1 MTRADHM
8 FAPHNDVNAFEA
20 AIRTWRAGGGKGRV
34 WIAFETLYSMEGD
47 MAPIADFAKLAEAE
61 DAWLLMD
68 EAHATGVHGPQG
80 RGLTAALEGQDNAIS
95 LHTCGKGLGVEGAL
109 VCCPDVIKR
118 YLVNRRSEEPT
129 SELQSL
135 MRSSYAA

>member
-8 FAPHNDVNAFEA
+8 FAPHNDGNAFEA

-68 EAHATGVHGPQG
+68 EEHATCVQG
-80 RGLTAALEGQDNAIS
+80 RTDERRAGEECVSKCRT
-95 LHTCGKGLGVEGAL
+95 
-109 VCCPDVIKR
+109 
-118 YLVNRRSEEPT
+118 RRST
-129 SELQSL
+129 N
-135 MRSSYAA
+135 R

>member
-1 MTRADHM
+1 
-8 FAPHNDVNAFEA
+8 
-20 AIRTWRAGGGKGRV
+20 
-34 WIAFETLYSMEGD
+34 MEGD

-118 YLVNRRSEEPT
+118 YLVRSEEHT

-135 MRSSYAA
+135 MRISSAVFCLKKNNKTPHQRLENKH

>member
-47 MAPIADFAKLAEAE
+47 QAPIADFAKLAEAE
-61 DAWLLMD
+61 DACLLLD
-68 EAHATGVHGPQG
+68 ARHATGDHGPQG
-80 RGLTAALEGQDNAIS
+80 RGLTAD
-95 LHTCGKGLGVEGAL
+95 LGGPEKT
-109 VCCPDVIKR
+109 I
-118 YLVNRRSEEPT
+118 NRHHRPT
-129 SELQSL
+129 
-135 MRSSYAA
+135 

>member
-1 MTRADHM
+1 MLADELIHASAHDGLRMTRADHM

-68 EAHATGVHGPQG
+68 EAHATGESG
-80 RGLTAALEGQDNAIS
+80 RASGRERWCTDVSIR
-95 LHTCGKGLGVEGAL
+95 GVA
-109 VCCPDVIKR
+109 V
-118 YLVNRRSEEPT
+118 Y
-129 SELQSL
+129 
-135 MRSSYAA
+135 

>member
-1 MTRADHM
+1 MTRAEHM

-20 AIRTWRAGGGKGRV
+20 ASRTWRAGGGKGRV

-80 RGLTAALEGQDNAIS
+80 RGLTADL
-95 LHTCGKGLGVEGAL
+95 
-109 VCCPDVIKR
+109 
-118 YLVNRRSEEPT
+118 RSEERRVGKECVRPC
-129 SELQSL
+129 
-135 MRSSYAA
+135 RSRWSTYH